1 SQPLLQALFGFTPAH
16 FGVPGVVAAA
26 SIVFFAYIGFDV
38 VATTAEETRNPQ
50 RDVPRG
56 ILGSLVIV
64 TVLYMA
70 VGAVI
75 TGRREEPELNSAAPL
90 AEAFKGVGANW
101 AAKLVSLG
109 GICGITT
116 VILVLLL
123 GQARVFFAMSRDG
136 LLPAQF
142 ARVHPRFGTPYVMVV
157 ITTTVVAALTGFIPL
172 STLSELVSIGTLF
185 AFVVVSV
192 GVVVLRRTRP
202 DLPRAFRA
210 PGVP

>member
-1 SQPLLQALFGFTPAH
+1 AVKVAVVLFVIVAGLFFVKAANYTPFVPPSRPATGESGGSQPLLQALFGFTPAH

-26 SIVFFAYIGFDV
+26 SIVLFAYIGFGV

-70 VGAVI
+70 VAAVI
-75 TGRREEPELNSAAPL
+75 TGMRKYPELNSASPL

-116 VILVLLL
+116 VI
-123 GQARVFFAMSRDG
+123 
-136 LLPAQF
+136 
-142 ARVHPRFGTPYVMVV
+142 
-157 ITTTVVAALTGFIPL
+157 
-172 STLSELVSIGTLF
+172 
-185 AFVVVSV
+185 
-192 GVVVLRRTRP
+192 
-202 DLPRAFRA
+202 
-210 PGVP
+210 